1 MNQKLFSQLVR
12 AEQYML
18 ESQYRPHVYRARM
31 LFEEGKFGESQKVLD
46 SLPTEE
52 QLLNSL
58 VEKLEGKSVH
68 KTLAKIAKNECKSK
82 FELLKGL
89 YSLSTHVI
97 IEAEQGHR
105 EYLML
110 LPQLYTKIGEV
121 MGSNE

>member
-1 MNQKLFSQLVR
+1 MNQELFSKLVR

-31 LFEEGKFGESQKVLD
+31 LFEEANFEECSRILD
-46 SLPTEE
+46 SLPTEK
-52 QLLNSL
+52 QLLDSL
-58 VEKLEGKSVH
+58 VEKLQGKSVH
-68 KTLAKIAKNECKSK
+68 KTLVKIAKNECKSK

-97 IEAEQGHR
+97 IEAEQGRR
-105 EYLML
+105 EYLLL
-110 LPQLYTKIGEV
+110 LPQLYSKIGEV